1 MKKLVSLLLALC
13 ILATMAVV
21 PAFAAEAGTYTGVG
35 NGKAGEGS
43 IEVAVTVDGDGKI
56 TAVEV
61 TKDDDSLDGTGMSA
75 VATGKLP
82 QNIVDA
88 NSIAV
93 DAIASATL
101 TSNGILQAVENA
113 LTGAGL
119 DPEAYKGAAPAAEAA
134 EKTAVEK
141 TTDVLVIGAGIAG
154 FTAALSAKENGADV
168 MIIEKMSIPGGTTNL
183 AGGILVSVGSELF
196 KDSRLESD
204 SVEAVMDYWK
214 AHMSVSGVES
224 GYPDWNRLES
234 VIKDTGATVD
244 WLVANDVAFD
254 ATPYAASATYPMALA
269 NGGGAGLINMLAD
282 SAAARGISLTTGCKG
297 TSLITDDTGAV
308 VGAMAET
315 ENEIWTIHAKSVVL
329 TTGGISQNE
338 ELVAKYSPKLP
349 RAGLVPTSAAGHTGD
364 GFLMALEVGAG
375 TFDVFATPLF
385 GTTVDPELGAL
396 TDTSALTIYA
406 QLGVDADGKRFGNEA
421 ASAGWDTLDYTASDM
436 IQSANAPFWYIYD
449 SSDAAAVAAL
459 EAGVPGG
466 IVAKGETIEELA
478 LNMHVYTANLK
489 ATCEAYGA
497 AVAAGEDKE
506 FGKPAAFLKPI
517 EQAPFYAVK
526 VYPTTFGSAGGVT
539 TTEEGRVTRQ
549 DGTVIPGL
557 YAAGEM
563 SNRYFYNENYIL
575 AASLAMY
582 STMGRRAGASAAAD
596 IAK

>member
-1 MKKLVSLLLALC
+1 MKKLVSLVLALC

-82 QNIVDA
+82 QDIVAA

-101 TSNGILQAVENA
+101 TSGGILSAVENA
-113 LTGAGL
+113 LVNAGL
-119 DPEAYKGAAPAAEAA
+119 NPDDYKGAAAAADA

-154 FTAALSAKENGADV
+154 YTAALSAKENGADV
-168 MIIEKMSIPGGTTNL
+168 MIIEKMPIPGGTTNL
-183 AGGILVSVGSELF
+183 AGGILVSVNSDLF

-204 SVEAVMDYWK
+204 SLEAVMAYWK
-214 AHMSVSGVES
+214 AHMSVSGVDS
-224 GYPDWNRLES
+224 GYPDYDRLER
-234 VIKDTGATVD
+234 VLQDTGATVD

-254 ATPYAASATYPMALA
+254 ATPYAGSATYPMALA
-269 NGGGAGLINMLAD
+269 NGGGAGLIKMLAA
-282 SAAARGISLTTGCKG
+282 SAEAKGIPLTVNCKA
-297 TSLITDDTGAV
+297 TALLTDETGAV
-308 VGAMAET
+308 VGAVAET
-315 ENEIWTIHAKSVVL
+315 EAETWTIHAKSVVL
-329 TTGGISQNE
+329 ATGGISQNE
-338 ELVAKYSPKLP
+338 ELVAKYSPKLH
-349 RAGLVPTSAAGHTGD
+349 RAGLIPTSAAGHTGD
-364 GFLMALEVGAG
+364 GFLMALEAGAG

-385 GTTVDPELGAL
+385 GTTFDPALAAL

-421 ASAGWDTLDYTASDM
+421 ASAGWDVMDYTASDM
-436 IQSANAPFWYIYD
+436 IQSANAPFWYIF
-449 SSDAAAVAAL
+449 DASNEAAVAAL
-459 EAGVPGG
+459 EAGVADG

-478 LNMHVYTANLK
+478 LGMHVYTANLR
-489 ATCEAYGA
+489 ATYDAYCA
-497 AVAAGEDKE
+497 NVAAGEDKD
-506 FGKPAAFLKPI
+506 FGKAAAFLAPI
-517 EQAPFYAVK
+517 EKAPFYAVK

-575 AASLAMY
+575 AASLGLS

-596 IAK
+596 AAAK